1 MNGPRMS
8 AANQIGL
15 KVFGDAGFR
24 VLDTHR
30 LTVGRRELAHPDGNH
45 YWREGTTEEGVQLR
59 IGACGILLAC
69 GCIHRLLVLF
79 FLKPNPIMCANHIAN
94 TAPSSPSSRIAA
106 HSPPGNDVSLSVGGL
121 ILNAAMLHFGV

>member
-1 MNGPRMS
+1 
-8 AANQIGL
+8 
-15 KVFGDAGFR
+15 VFGDAGFR

-69 GCIHRLLVLF
+69 GWMHRLVVLF
-79 FLKPNPIMCANHIAN
+79 HLKPTAIMCANHIAN
-94 TAPSSPSSRIAA
+94 AAPSSLSHRIACR
-106 HSPPGNDVSLSVGGL
+106 
-121 ILNAAMLHFGV
+121 